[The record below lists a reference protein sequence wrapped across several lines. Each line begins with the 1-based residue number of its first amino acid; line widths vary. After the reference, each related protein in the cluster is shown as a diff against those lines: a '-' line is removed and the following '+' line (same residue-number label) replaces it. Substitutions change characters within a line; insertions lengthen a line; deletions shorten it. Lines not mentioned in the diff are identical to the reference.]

1 MLQKFTLGLMLVFCL
16 VVPTFAQADEA
27 VRLAFVQNNALYVL
41 EPGSETPVL
50 VDDTPSQAYYAAW
63 SPDGE
68 QLAYITGANTE
79 AVTIHVWDGT
89 QSIELLTKVALAG
102 GAALTW
108 TPDGKILY
116 LSLSSPDTYDYYQA
130 NTIDPVEGS
139 EPELLSDQVET
150 LMTGGGPGDSTA
162 LPMQW
167 ALNGENG
174 DYGKPFLALTEYGLV
189 YPASP
194 LGTGSLISLDGG
206 FPNHFSDPS
215 YGESVVDV
223 AVSPDG
229 QFAAG
234 VSDYGDAGLVLIQL
248 DTSFVNQLSTHEAP
262 QQLAWDSEGHLYYSS
277 QIRVGNLLKHLT
289 PEQRWTYM
297 TYGLTTE
304 TAHGSVI
311 AENRMDIYRIAPDQ
325 TETPVLEGFDA
336 YGIGR
341 MQVVGNTLYFSA
353 VNNGTEWV
361 EGNSEEI
368 SELLFDEERNADYFH
383 TNVYKIDLTTPNAE
397 PVLVL
402 EDAAEF
408 VAAGQ

>member
-1 MLQKFTLGLMLVFCL
+1 MLRRFTLGLMIFFCFI
-16 VVPTFAQADEA
+16 VPTFAQADDI

-41 EPGSETPVL
+41 DPGSETPVL
-50 VDDTPSQAYYAAW
+50 VDDTPSNNYYAAW

-68 QLAYITGANTE
+68 MLAYITLNKENMTL
-79 AVTIHVWDGT
+79 HVWDGAK
-89 QSIELLTKVALAG
+89 SIELLTDLH
-102 GAALTW
+102 LPFDMPINW
-108 TPDGKILY
+108 TPEGKILY

-130 NTIDPVEGS
+130 YTIDPVAGS

-167 ALNGENG
+167 ALNRENG
-174 DYGKPFLALTEYGLV
+174 DHGKPFLALTDYGLV
-189 YPASP
+189 YPSSP
-194 LGTGSLISLDGG
+194 LGTGSLQPLDGG
-206 FPNHFSDPS
+206 FTNHFSDPS

-234 VSDYGDAGLVLIQL
+234 VSDYGDAGLVMIQI
-248 DTSFVNQLSTHEAP
+248 DTSNVNQLSTHEAP
-262 QQLAWDSEGHLYYSS
+262 QQVAWDSEGNLYYSS
-277 QIRVGNLLKHLT
+277 EIRIGNLLKHLT

-304 TAHGSVI
+304 TAHGSMI

-341 MQVVGNTLYFSA
+341 MQVVGSTLYFSA
-353 VNNGTEWV
+353 VNNGAEWV

-368 SELLFDEERNADYFH
+368 SELLFDEERNANYFH
-383 TNVYKIDLTTPNAE
+383 INVYKIDLTTPDAE
-397 PVLVL
+397 PVLVI